1 MSKILWKSLVIS
13 PAILGAVLV
22 VSSSVMAAATTS
34 MTVEAIKSPAVEP
47 EEAPNVVVATTADP
61 VSASEQLEIANHS
74 PATPIAASAITLE
87 QATLG
92 EKENLTPTVLNQ
104 KEQLISEKSE
114 VSIAQAVTTPAQV
127 TPAATPAQTSVNAL
141 DQINRYSNEG
151 KANNS
156 IAQVTSV
163 SQLSDVQPTDWAF
176 QALQSLVERYGC
188 IAGYPDGTYRGNRA
202 MTRYEFAAGLN
213 ACLDRVNE
221 LIAAATADLVT
232 REDLATLQRLQE
244 EFAAE
249 LATLRGRV
257 DAVEAVTAELEAN
270 QFSTTTKLVGEVIA
284 AVTDTF
290 GDNVEDNTV
299 FQDRV
304 RLDFQTSFRGSDVL
318 HTRLST
324 GNAQLFSFN
333 PLSGD
338 DFNPAAAGAF
348 GTFEGTQ
355 TFNVSPDVAN
365 DVFIDWIAYDFP
377 IFGNSRGYI
386 AATGGIHSDYA
397 ATTNPYFEDFDGG
410 RGALSTFAQENPIY
424 RIGGGAGAAVNLA
437 FGGGGIFRPSS
448 LTLGYLADNASEPGV
463 NFGLGNGDYAAL
475 AQLNFNISD
484 RFGIGATYVHGY
496 HNVGDGIFDIGG
508 SLGTSNQS
516 VGPIVGTAL
525 ANNPSLLTGIQ
536 TPLVTNSYGLEAAFR
551 LSDKISISAFGTYT
565 DTILI
570 GLGSAEIW
578 TFGGGVA
585 FPDLGKEGNL
595 LGIFAGVEPT
605 LTGLDA
611 PGVGGG
617 SFDNDYGLHIEGFY
631 KYQLTDNIS
640 ITPGVIWLTSP
651 GQSDDNEDVVIG
663 TLRTTFNF

>member
-1 MSKILWKSLVIS
+1 MSKILWKSLLSS
-13 PAILGAVLV
+13 PAALGVALV
-22 VSSSVMAAATTS
+22 VSSSAMAAPTS
-34 MTVEAIKSPAVEP
+34 TVVKDLQSPAVETDGTTILNTSNRVEVVSQ
-47 EEAPNVVVATTADP
+47 EEQPVA
-61 VSASEQLEIANHS
+61 
-74 PATPIAASAITLE
+74 
-87 QATLG
+87 
-92 EKENLTPTVLNQ
+92 EKQEM
-104 KEQLISEKSE
+104 
-114 VSIAQAVTTPAQV
+114 SIAQAVTTPAFASSGAV
-127 TPAATPAQTSVNAL
+127 PAPAANSPAPTSVDTLN
-141 DQINRYSNEG
+141 QINRYSTEG
-151 KANNS
+151 KASGS

-221 LIAAATADLVT
+221 LIAAATADAVQ

-304 RLDFQTSFRGSDVL
+304 RLDFQTSFGGSDIL
-318 HTRLST
+318 HTRLAT

-338 DFNPAAAGAF
+338 NFNPAAAGAF

-355 TFNVSPDVAN
+355 TFNLSPDVGN
-365 DVFIDWIAYDFP
+365 DVFIDWVAYDFP

-424 RIGGGAGAAVNLA
+424 RIGGGAGAAVNIA

-448 LTLGYLADNASEPGV
+448 LTLGYLADNANNPGQD
-463 NFGLGNGDYAAL
+463 FGLGNGDYAAL
-475 AQLNFNISD
+475 AQLNFNVSD

-508 SLGTSNQS
+508 SFGSSGQA
-516 VGPIVGTAL
+516 VGPIVGTAF
-525 ANNPSLLTGIQ
+525 ANDPSLLAGVQ
-536 TPLVTNSYGLEAAFR
+536 TPLVTNSYGLSAAYR
-551 LSDKISISAFGTYT
+551 LSDAISISAFGTYT
-565 DTILI
+565 DTILL

-585 FPDLGKEGNL
+585 FPDLGREGSL

-611 PGVGGG
+611 PGVGGND
-617 SFDNDYGLHIEGFY
+617 FDNDYGLHLEGFY

-640 ITPGVIWLTSP
+640 ITPGVIWLTAP
-651 GQSDDNEDVVIG
+651 GQSDDNDDVVIG